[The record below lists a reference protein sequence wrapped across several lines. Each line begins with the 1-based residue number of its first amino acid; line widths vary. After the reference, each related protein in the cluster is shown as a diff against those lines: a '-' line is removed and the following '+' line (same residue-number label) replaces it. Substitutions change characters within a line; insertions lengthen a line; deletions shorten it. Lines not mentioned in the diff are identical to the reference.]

1 MKLEDSFLDLKLNE
15 NLRAFREKH
24 RSKYLVLFKLKA
36 FLDEVQNCFID
47 KTVSKQD
54 MFLSASIIELNK
66 LFQSAVLLFERGL
79 PESANIVV
87 RSVLELSFRII
98 ELIRN
103 DDFLQ
108 EMIFD
113 INSEALNTLNYIK
126 KKGMYDIIDQNY
138 LEQLLNSCNELN
150 SKNNRSDI
158 RVSQLAK
165 RNGMEKEYILYRTY
179 CDYTH
184 QSAKVIDEI
193 VEIKPNGV
201 NLNGG
206 LRLDDFSESI
216 AMLASITMISFQDI
230 VRHPL
235 IHEKMES
242 QFYLLQNEFV
252 KAFQQ

>member
-1 MKLEDSFLDLKLNE
+1 
-15 NLRAFREKH
+15 
-24 RSKYLVLFKLKA
+24 
-36 FLDEVQNCFID
+36 
-47 KTVSKQD
+47 
-54 MFLSASIIELNK
+54 
-66 LFQSAVLLFERGL
+66 
-79 PESANIVV
+79 
-87 RSVLELSFRII
+87 
-98 ELIRN
+98 
-103 DDFLQ
+103 
-108 EMIFD
+108 
-113 INSEALNTLNYIK
+113 
-126 KKGMYDIIDQNY
+126 MYDIIDQNY

-235 IHEKMES
+235 IREKMES

-252 KAFQQ
+252 KAFQK